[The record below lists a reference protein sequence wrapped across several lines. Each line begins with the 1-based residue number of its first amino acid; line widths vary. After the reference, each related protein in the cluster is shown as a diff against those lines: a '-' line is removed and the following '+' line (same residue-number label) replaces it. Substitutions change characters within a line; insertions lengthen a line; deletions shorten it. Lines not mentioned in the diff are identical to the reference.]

1 MKTLSCAA
9 RVLRPYLIAAISL
22 AALGTIHAFF
32 SPGKLK
38 GDPYG
43 SQRLHPQP
51 PFRYA
56 IIYNDPGTD
65 GSSRTLIILM
75 EPSEFSEANL
85 RTLFGLLSR
94 RYKNLPKYNAYI
106 ETSLEDVPTPE
117 EHEGPAIQSK
127 WAILTRA
134 RLQPPQ
140 SGTPLKRTNFIS
152 TYRLELLNIQRRS
165 IFVRAAQS
173 QTTKSGSPCP

>member
-117 EHEGPAIQSK
+117 EHEGPGYSEQMGNPNAGKTAAATIRHSPQADKLYIYLPS
-127 WAILTRA
+127 RA
-134 RLQPPQ
+134 TEHPTKIDL
-140 SGTPLKRTNFIS
+140 
-152 TYRLELLNIQRRS
+152 
-165 IFVRAAQS
+165 RAGGAES
-173 QTTKSGSPCP
+173 NH